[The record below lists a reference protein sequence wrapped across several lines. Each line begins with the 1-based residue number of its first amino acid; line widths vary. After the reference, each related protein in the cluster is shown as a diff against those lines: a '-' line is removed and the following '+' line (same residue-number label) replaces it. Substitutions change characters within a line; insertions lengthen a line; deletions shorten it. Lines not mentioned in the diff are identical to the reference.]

1 MKEIEVNKKTKHES
15 YLTSFALPPNSSFNI
30 PAPKKNPKK
39 RIQKRQMQQKSLL
52 KIQETKVKHFSFF
65 FYFTHHTEI

>member
-30 PAPKKNPKK
+30 PAPKKKNTEKTNAT
-39 RIQKRQMQQKSLL
+39 
-52 KIQETKVKHFSFF
+52 KIAPENTRN
-65 FYFTHHTEI
+65 